1 MVDFASL
8 TKKLKSLSI
17 EGIKET
23 LKKPVGDGKRS
34 SYKILSIA
42 GETIA
47 LSNTGLDPT
56 EKVLHNKDDF
66 QRLYVPASLKGNQS
80 DLEEILLRMFPLSSS
95 QSKKEVLPPQ
105 DEDEFD
111 LVRQSLHYRLETLRS
126 EILDDTT
133 DSVSVREK
141 LSRFDRLN
149 KLIDS
154 LEKNFQKNRRQDYI
168 AITASSSQPPSQEPK
183 LDLSNEEVDRIL
195 RTFGI
200 VLLQSKHQLPGF
212 KFQTSPNQIIREV
225 QSIQLDNE
233 DDFFEEINKEEGEF
247 NINIQDLI
255 DPKSKESRLLSALQ
269 EKVEELVG
277 NLGERLSSETIAKLN
292 FDFQGKSFDAIIEGL
307 LESLFA
313 VVEDYEQ
320 ISGKASDIIENLEA
334 EIENLEE
341 QLEECNQ
348 KLEQVV
354 REFENNSSTSSESKS
369 ESNESP
375 NAEIQ
380 ALQQEKQGYLRQ
392 ITKLKEQVLE
402 QQTASLQREE
412 ATKKLTLA
420 TTELENLKND
430 LAEKNKTIA
439 SLKEKESQ
447 IESLQA
453 KIKELEEREDT
464 ETSEE
469 KTRELEKVSAE
480 KQALEEKLADY
491 DENLAELQN
500 LVANVAISNDNQQKT
515 PFEQL
520 RSRIM
525 SILPVKII
533 YDDSS
538 SSPKAEQ
545 ILNLPLFSIPSAL
558 EIKADLNSYFCD
570 FLQALTQLVSTYFDS
585 DEGQTLQ
592 TQFTTVLDSLHTS
605 STPAETAQLI
615 QKLLLMVADVDPRTE
630 ENINDDAV
638 RPLVEQQT
646 LKDLQSQAESLFFS
660 NHEDLRSQVEPMNK
674 QLTEKD
680 LPTYPVLFFLYL
692 LALRDWVNC
701 VEINSRPLQCPQIP
715 ERLQRKE
722 IKCK

>member
-533 YDDSS
+533 DDGSS

-570 FLQALTQLVSTYFDS
+570 FLEALTQLVSTYFDS